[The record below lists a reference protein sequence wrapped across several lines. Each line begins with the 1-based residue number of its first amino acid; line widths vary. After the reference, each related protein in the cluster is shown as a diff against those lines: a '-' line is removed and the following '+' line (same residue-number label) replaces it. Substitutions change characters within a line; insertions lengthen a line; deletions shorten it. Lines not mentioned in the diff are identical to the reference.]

1 MYECGTIWRRPFP
14 VLCVALRAFTSV
26 ATVWEW
32 DVSADAGSE
41 LCKVLICVIVVCR
54 NNFLICVLMSETE
67 KG

>member
-1 MYECGTIWRRPFP
+1 M
-14 VLCVALRAFTSV
+14 